1 MRGFFFLLRKGNT
14 MSSISLDEEY
24 YPYSVA
30 LEITLACN
38 MRCLHCASHA
48 DGQNREKPLTWE
60 EWCKVIDDL
69 KRLKTRYF
77 TLSGGEPFLYPRWRN
92 LIEYIKTTDDGY
104 TKVLMISNGSH
115 ITEEDIVFL
124 KEKKAS
130 YIALSL
136 DGDEEIHDY
145 IRQYPGAF
153 QNIMNVISFCHK
165 NAFKAS
171 LVTSINKYNFSIRK
185 KILDIVI
192 KAGVKNWQ
200 VQIVNSFGRA
210 GEKKESM
217 IIDKE
222 QYVELIDDLY
232 VWREEYK
239 DVVNILPAD
248 SIGYC
253 HEKIQAMLGDNVWQG
268 CPAGQYS
275 LGIEANGNVKGCL
288 SLQSDSFVAGNVRE
302 RSILDIWNDDSAFAY
317 TRQYDT
323 SLMQGQCGKC
333 ESARDCKAG
342 CLGMAYSLHNT
353 IYENTYCY
361 KSILKSKQSVQE
373 KKQK

>member
-1 MRGFFFLLRKGNT
+1 
-14 MSSISLDEEY
+14 MSAVSLDDEY

-38 MRCLHCASHA
+38 MRCLHCGSLA
-48 DGQNREKPLTWE
+48 DGTNREKPLALE
-60 EWCKVIDDL
+60 EWYKVIDDL
-69 KRLKTRYF
+69 KKLKTKYF
-77 TLSGGEPFLYPRWRN
+77 TLSGGEPFLYPKWRN
-92 LIEYIKTTDDGY
+92 LIEYIKTPEDGY
-104 TKVLMISNGSH
+104 TQVLMISNGSH

-130 YIALSL
+130 YVALSL
-136 DGDEEIHDY
+136 DGDEEVHDY

-153 QNIMNVISFCHK
+153 QNILKVIACCHK
-165 NAFKAS
+165 NGFKAGV
-171 LVTSINKYNFSIRK
+171 VTSINQYNFAIRK
-185 KILDIVI
+185 KILDIVVHS
-192 KAGVKNWQ
+192 GVKNWQ

-210 GEKKESM
+210 GEKKDSM
-217 IIDKE
+217 IISQD
-222 QYVELIDDLY
+222 QYVQLIDDLY
-232 VWREEYK
+232 LWQQEYK
-239 DVVNILPAD
+239 DVIHILPAD

-288 SLQSDSFVAGNVRE
+288 SLQSDWFVAGNVRQ
-302 RSILDIWNDDSAFAY
+302 RSLVDIWNDENAFAY
-317 TRQYDT
+317 TRRYDP
-323 SLMQGQCGKC
+323 SQMQGQCGKC

-342 CLGMAYSLHNT
+342 CLGMAYSLHHT

-361 KSILKSKQSVQE
+361 KSILESKVM
-373 KKQK
+373 K